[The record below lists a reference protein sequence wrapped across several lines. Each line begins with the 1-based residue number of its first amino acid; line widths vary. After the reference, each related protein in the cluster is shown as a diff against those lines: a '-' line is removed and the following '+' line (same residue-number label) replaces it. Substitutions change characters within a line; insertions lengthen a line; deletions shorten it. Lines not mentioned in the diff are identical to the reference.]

1 MNCPDVLGSEQP
13 VVGMVHLPALPGAP
27 QSDGELADLRRR
39 ALADARALE
48 RGGVDALLV
57 ENYGDVP
64 FHAGEVPRHTV
75 AFMTRLVS
83 DVAGTVDRPV
93 GVSVLWNDGVAAVSV
108 AAASGARFVRIP
120 VHTGRA
126 VSDTGIVE
134 GRADETVRLRD
145 RLGADVAILA
155 DVDVKH
161 ASAGTYAAPAA
172 ELTATVDRGLADGVV
187 VTGAATGRPV
197 PEEWLRAASEW
208 RARREDVPV
217 LAGSGVTPDTVGDIL
232 DTLDG
237 AIVGTALKRDGETTA
252 PVDADR
258 VAALVDRARE

>member
-1 MNCPDVLGSEQP
+1 VNCPDVLGSEQP

-27 QSDGELADLRRR
+27 QSDGELADLRQR

-75 AFMTRLVS
+75 AFMSRLVS

-108 AAASGARFVRIP
+108 AAASGASFVRIP

-126 VSDTGIVE
+126 VSDTGVVE

-161 ASAGTYAAPAA
+161 ASAGTYADPAA
-172 ELTATVDRGLADGVV
+172 ELTSTVDRGLADGVV

-217 LAGSGVTPDTVGDIL
+217 LAGSGVTPDTVEDIL

-252 PVDADR
+252 PVDVDR
-258 VAALVDRARE
+258 VAALVGRARE